1 MTTLNVYLVLDR
13 SGSMTTQWVEAIG
26 SVNGYVET
34 LRESDVVGA
43 RVSLVAFDSINP
55 YDVVRDKVAV
65 SDFIPVTT
73 SEISPRGGTPLYDA
87 VGRVLADA
95 NEVKADK
102 TVIAIM
108 TDGQENNSRE
118 FNSAS
123 IKAAIKAAETKG
135 WEVLFLG
142 ADFDV
147 STYTQTFGMD
157 SSKFINTSAGTRGAV
172 FKGMAESTVAYARG
186 ASAMAFTDEQ
196 KAAAQ

>member
-1 MTTLNVYLVLDR
+1 
-13 SGSMTTQWVEAIG
+13 MTTQWVEAIG
-26 SVNGYVET
+26 SVNGYVEE
-34 LRESDVVGA
+34 LRKSDVVGA
-43 RVSLVAFDSINP
+43 RVSLVAFDSVNP

-87 VGRVLADA
+87 VGRALADA

-108 TDGQENNSRE
+108 TDGQENQSRE
-118 FNSAS
+118 FNVATVR
-123 IKAAIKAAETKG
+123 AAIKDAEKKG

-142 ADFDV
+142 ANFDV
-147 STYTQTFGMD
+147 STYTQQFGMAP
-157 SSKFINTSAGTRGAV
+157 SKFINTSDGTRDKV
-172 FKGMAESTVAYARG
+172 FRGMASNTVAYASG